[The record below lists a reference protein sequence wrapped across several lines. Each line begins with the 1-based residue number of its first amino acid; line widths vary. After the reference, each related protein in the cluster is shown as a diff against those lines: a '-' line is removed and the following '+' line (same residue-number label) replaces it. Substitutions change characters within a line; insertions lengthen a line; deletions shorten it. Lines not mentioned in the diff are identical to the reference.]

1 MFTNK
6 TKSLLLS
13 GVIALSITSCADKHN
28 NQGTEFAPN
37 MYHSVGYEP
46 LSQSE
51 GDTNHINP
59 YGMNMRLPVKGTVPR
74 RYYGQQAKT
83 DSIDGDLLEMDL
95 VSRNI
100 KAGDMASSEKVINQS
115 F

>member
-6 TKSLLLS
+6 TKNIILS
-13 GVIALSITSCADKHN
+13 GIIVLAITSCSDKHN
-28 NQGTEFAPN
+28 DQGTEFAPN

-59 YGMNMRLPVKGTVPR
+59 YGMNMRVPVKGTVPFWH
-74 RYYGQQAKT
+74 
-83 DSIDGDLLEMDL
+83 L
-95 VSRNI
+95 VHNI
-100 KAGDMASSEKVINQS
+100 HEERFPSQVHAYS
-115 F
+115 FHKD